1 MSLLDKSV
9 VLLPPYATKSIY
21 MVVKEFEHK
30 GTAKVRLRHPETG
43 SEHAKPVSQ
52 IRIAED
58 AEIAAGH
65 RIEPHEAFQEWFKTQ
80 PFYSDLLIQF
90 GDAIFDFERVDQSY
104 RKLPVNIAWITWQ
117 QNSVEVYRLK
127 LWYKNVK
134 LQLENKE
141 IDAVNDAKKIDELQK
156 RVDELENTQSR
167 FELKAEEAEC
177 VSICLDDHGV
187 AKCDQDGNSY
197 SLWGRVCQFKKTSN
211 FTEDDLERIYWEFDS
226 ERAKKGEERLRFKE
240 ALRGL
245 LEQALKGGAE

>member
-30 GTAKVRLRHPETG
+30 GTAKVCLRHPETG

-117 QNSVEVYRLK
+117 EKEKKLKTLNLYFKNMRLMFLNMELDYKDELKQK
-127 LWYKNVK
+127 L
-134 LQLENKE
+134 
-141 IDAVNDAKKIDELQK
+141 DLQK
-156 RVDELENTQSR
+156 RVEAVQNLIREWKEWVENNQGHN
-167 FELKAEEAEC
+167 ACVYIEE
-177 VSICLDDHGV
+177 SI
-187 AKCDQDGNSY
+187 
-197 SLWGRVCQFKKTSN
+197 
-211 FTEDDLERIYWEFDS
+211 S
-226 ERAKKGEERLRFKE
+226 E
-240 ALRGL
+240 
-245 LEQALKGGAE
+245 LEQALNGGVE

>member
-21 MVVKEFEHK
+21 TVVKEFEHK
-30 GTAKVRLRHPETG
+30 GTVKVRLRHPETG

-117 QNSVEVYRLK
+117 EKEHKLK
-127 LWYKNVK
+127 SLNLFFKNMHLKFLNMELDYK
-134 LQLENKE
+134 
-141 IDAVNDAKKIDELQK
+141 DELKQK
-156 RVDELENTQSR
+156 LDLQNRMDSALKQIQGNLQYVEQDRRQD
-167 FELKAEEAEC
+167 FEFLQMAM
-177 VSICLDDHGV
+177 I
-187 AKCDQDGNSY
+187 
-197 SLWGRVCQFKKTSN
+197 
-211 FTEDDLERIYWEFDS
+211 
-226 ERAKKGEERLRFKE
+226 RAFKE
-240 ALRGL
+240 

>member
-21 MVVKEFEHK
+21 TVVKEFEHK

-58 AEIAAGH
+58 AEIVAGH

-117 QNSVEVYRLK
+117 EKETKLK
-127 LWYKNVK
+127 SLNLYFKNMHLKFLNMELDYKDELKQK
-134 LQLENKE
+134 L
-141 IDAVNDAKKIDELQK
+141 DLQK
-156 RVDELENTQSR
+156 RVDALTLALEQIAYPIPHMQ
-167 FELKAEEAEC
+167 KEAELNGC
-177 VSICLDDHGV
+177 ELNGYWAVKMSEDHT
-187 AKCDQDGNSY
+187 Y
-197 SLWGRVCQFKKTSN
+197 SKDIARRA
-211 FTEDDLERIYWEFDS
+211 LE
-226 ERAKKGEERLRFKE
+226 K
-240 ALRGL
+240 
-245 LEQALKGGAE
+245 EQALKGCKE